1 MKKALTILS
10 ITMVLLL
17 AISGIAFATN
27 GLGPDHDTCPKDAMS
42 EEELA
47 LFEEII
53 ADYQAAMEN
62 LRGEPESRD
71 ERTELKE
78 EKRDSLL
85 EIVPDEFKDRFGNF
99 GEKNKG
105 NRNFNGEK
113 GSGNRAQ
120 QSSDQ

>member
-71 ERTELKE
+71 ERTNLKK
-78 EKRDSLL
+78 EKQDSLL
-85 EIVPDEFKDRFGNF
+85 EIVPDGFEDRFGNC
-99 GEKNKG
+99 GEKSKG
-105 NRNFNGEK
+105 NRNFGGEK